1 MGYKVTCS
9 LSVEKGVFLK
19 KGDAYSGP
27 EDLVDQLLAQGLIE
41 KDDSVKVSP
50 KENIV
55 DFGDIEEVKPVK
67 KSKKG
72 K

>member
-9 LSVEKGVFLK
+9 LSVERGVILK
-19 KGDAYSGP
+19 RGDAYSGP
-27 EDLVDQLLAQGLIE
+27 NDLVEQLLAQGLIE
-41 KDDSVKVSP
+41 EDESVKVLP
-50 KENIV
+50 KEDVV